1 MVYENNI
8 LIKNTSS
15 LYYKNGGSI
24 YISHP
29 ITYGA
34 GKSYVITGSV
44 NPYFESQTC
53 QDCFTTYTLST
64 SSLSY
69 GRYPIIPLCTSTL
82 VDGNIVTL
90 TYDAYGREN
99 RLNIYNIDDL
109 LVTSSGWDTDPGA
122 ISFTYTSSVAP
133 YYIMAEYQSTT
144 SSISDALDFTI
155 LCDTSA
161 TGSLLRTGLIVVSAS
176 VACNLDPSLNV
187 AYVYFKGGA
196 SPYVS
201 ASLYKD
207 ANGNRIWNTD
217 PNNYLYI
224 DSPGSPVDGTYLW
237 LAPVPL
243 TSGSFIAVK
252 DDTGFIIE
260 NEPILDC
267 MQLSMNFVIDK
278 LSPEATG
285 QLTRYIYALQNP
297 AINVNSPYTATGSYG
312 TLINMGCTGTNGST
326 FLGWSTISGSKDAI
340 ISSSAFYSTYLKS
353 SGSVMYAIID
363 KPIMSASFCY
373 YSSDPTGTA
382 NCEACLT
389 PATLYMNKDI
399 VSSSGFYSAS
409 WYGNSGLSSNPT
421 IGYYKVSGSANPV
434 YYISGTSKTL
444 IGFCDG
450 IIASCPAP

>member
-1 MVYENNI
+1 M
-8 LIKNTSS
+8 
-15 LYYKNGGSI
+15 
-24 YISHP
+24 
-29 ITYGA
+29 
-34 GKSYVITGSV
+34 
-44 NPYFESQTC
+44 
-53 QDCFTTYTLST
+53 
-64 SSLSY
+64 
-69 GRYPIIPLCTSTL
+69 
-82 VDGNIVTL
+82 
-90 TYDAYGREN
+90 
-99 RLNIYNIDDL
+99 
-109 LVTSSGWDTDPGA
+109 
-122 ISFTYTSSVAP
+122 
-133 YYIMAEYQSTT
+133 
-144 SSISDALDFTI
+144 
-155 LCDTSA
+155 
-161 TGSLLRTGLIVVSAS
+161 LRTGLQIVTAS
-176 VACNLDPSLNV
+176 VACNLDPNLNS

-196 SPYVS
+196 TPYVS

-237 LAPVPL
+237 LTPVPL

-260 NEPILDC
+260 QDPILDC
-267 MQLSMNFVIDK
+267 MQLSMKFVLDK

-340 ISSSAFYSTYLKS
+340 ITSSAFFSTYLRS
-353 SGSVMYAIID
+353 SGSIMYAIID
-363 KPIMSASFCY
+363 KPIMTASFCY

-389 PATLYMNKDI
+389 PSTLYMSKDI
-399 VSSSGFYSAS
+399 VSSNGFYSAS
-409 WYGNSGLSSNPT
+409 WYSNSALTTNPT
-421 IGYYKVSGSANPV
+421 TGYYKVSGSSDPI
-434 YYISGTSKTL
+434 YYISGASRTL

-450 IIASCPAP
+450 TIASCPSP